1 MSESAARIVSRLTV
15 ADGAVIQ
22 AVGVNAGARFVIR
35 DDSEL
40 AGAWVRLANEGL
52 VRIEAS
58 GADIGGVRWT
68 EYSASPG
75 AREVFELV
83 ERSAAARHAREASP
97 WGGHPPPALETA
109 AVRYVVAVAAQRR
122 GALTRW
128 RGGVPF
134 WLRQLRGAVMT
145 HAEAAPKH
153 LDEVRR
159 LSDGGAD
166 ETPLAADPGIE
177 AAAAAWTAWIEA
189 GSSGRGGQEERR
201 ARLRRLLAAVNGLEG
216 VDRRIRQAW
225 AYLTSRDDDGWDRP
239 PAPFPEDLLRE
250 QLDVP

>member
-1 MSESAARIVSRLTV
+1 MSESAARIVSRMTV

-22 AVGVNAGARFVIR
+22 AVGVNAEARFVIR

-40 AGAWVRLANEGL
+40 SGAWGRLAAEGL
-52 VRIEAS
+52 VRAEAS
-58 GADIGGVRWT
+58 GVDDRGVRWT
-68 EYSASPG
+68 EYSAASG

-109 AVRYVVAVAAQRR
+109 AVRYIVSVAAQRR

-134 WLRQLRGAVMT
+134 WLRQLRAAVLT
-145 HAEAAPKH
+145 HAEAAPLH
-153 LDEVRR
+153 LQEVRR

-166 ETPLAADPGIE
+166 ATPLAADPGLE
-177 AAAAAWTAWIEA
+177 AAAAAWTAWTEA
-189 GSSGRGGQEERR
+189 GSTGRAGQEETR
-201 ARLRRLLAAVNGLEG
+201 ARLRRLIEAANRLEG
-216 VDRRIRQAW
+216 VDKRIEQAW
-225 AYLTSRDDDGWDRP
+225 TYLTSRDDDGWDRP
-239 PAPFPEDLLRE
+239 PAPFPGDLLHE
-250 QLDVP
+250 QLDAS